1 MKTWVCTTHK
11 IKGSAWCSQTYLR
24 EEELEWAFVEI
35 MKRLIQNYKEVTEVL
50 KGNIK
55 STIGQ
60 NVDEELRSILDK
72 IEENQNQMLG
82 LLRQKRNGEISLE
95 QYNERGADIEQ
106 AIQELTRKRVAFEEK
121 SSLNKLAML
130 RVEQISAALNA
141 PEDIEKFNDELCRSL
156 VDVVVVRNT
165 YTLDFHLKCGITE
178 SITITR

>member
-1 MKTWVCTTHK
+1 M
-11 IKGSAWCSQTYLR
+11 
-24 EEELEWAFVEI
+24 EWAFVEI

-106 AIQELTRKRVAFEEK
+106 AIQELTRKE
-121 SSLNKLAML
+121 L
-130 RVEQISAALNA
+130 RSRKIIVKQTRHVEGGANQ
-141 PEDIEKFNDELCRSL
+141 
-156 VDVVVVRNT
+156 
-165 YTLDFHLKCGITE
+165 CGIKCARGHRK
-178 SITITR
+178 IRR